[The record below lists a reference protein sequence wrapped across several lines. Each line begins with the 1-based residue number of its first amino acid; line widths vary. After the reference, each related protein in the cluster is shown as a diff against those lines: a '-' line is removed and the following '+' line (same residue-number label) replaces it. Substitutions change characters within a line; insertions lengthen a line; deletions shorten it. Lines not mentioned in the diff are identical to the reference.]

1 MENEIKVH
9 ANQSAGGN
17 INVDGISLLDMLN
30 VCNLAIAGLP
40 ALVDAIQQGA
50 PRRSL
55 PRMCNGVRWFL
66 AAAQAAA
73 QDKPELLAGVK
84 QTAQQFELAAAF
96 AESEIST
103 KH

>member
-1 MENEIKVH
+1 MNNEIKLH
-9 ANQSAGGN
+9 ANSSVGDIA
-17 INVDGISLLDMLN
+17 VDGLSLLDVLN

-55 PRMCNGVRWFL
+55 PRMCGGVRRFL
-66 AAAQAAA
+66 AAAQQAAK
-73 QDKPELLAGVK
+73 DEPELLAAVEK
-84 QTAQQFELAAAF
+84 TMQQFELATAF
-96 AESEIST
+96 AESEISV

>member
-9 ANQSAGGN
+9 ANQSAEGD
-17 INVDGISLLDMLN
+17 INVDGISLLDVLN

-40 ALVDAIQQGA
+40 ALVDAIHQGA

-55 PRMCNGVRWFL
+55 PRMCNGVRRFL
-66 AAAQAAA
+66 AAAQQAAK
-73 QDKPELLAGVK
+73 DEPELLAAVEK
-84 QTAQQFELAAAF
+84 TMQQFELAAMF

>member
-1 MENEIKVH
+1 MESEIKLRTNRSSVGDI
-9 ANQSAGGN
+9 A
-17 INVDGISLLDMLN
+17 VDGLSLLDVLN

-40 ALVDAIQQGA
+40 ALVDAIHQGA

-55 PRMCNGVRWFL
+55 PRMCNGVRRFL

>member
-1 MENEIKVH
+1 MNNEIKLH
-9 ANQSAGGN
+9 ANSSVGDIA
-17 INVDGISLLDMLN
+17 VDGLSLLDLLN

-40 ALVDAIQQGA
+40 ALVDAIHQGA

-55 PRMCNGVRWFL
+55 PRMCNGVRRFL
-66 AAAQAAA
+66 AAAQETA

>member
-1 MENEIKVH
+1 
-9 ANQSAGGN
+9 
-17 INVDGISLLDMLN
+17 MLN

-55 PRMCNGVRWFL
+55 PRMCNGVRRFL
-66 AAAQAAA
+66 AAAQETA

-84 QTAQQFELAAAF
+84 QTAQQLELAAAF

>member
-1 MENEIKVH
+1 MNNEIKLH
-9 ANQSAGGN
+9 ANSSVGDIA
-17 INVDGISLLDMLN
+17 VDGLSLLDVLN

-55 PRMCNGVRWFL
+55 PRMCGGVRRFL
-66 AAAQAAA
+66 AAAQEAAP
-73 QDKPELLAGVK
+73 DKPELLAGVK
-84 QTAQQFELAAAF
+84 QTAQQFELAAVF

>member
-9 ANQSAGGN
+9 ANQSAEGD

-30 VCNLAIAGLP
+30 VCNLAMAGLP
-40 ALVDAIQQGA
+40 ALVDAIHQGA

-55 PRMCNGVRWFL
+55 PRMCNGVRRFL
-66 AAAQAAA
+66 AAAQETA
-73 QDKPELLAGVK
+73 QEKPELLAGVK

>member
-1 MENEIKVH
+1 MNNEIKLH
-9 ANQSAGGN
+9 ANSSVDDIA
-17 INVDGISLLDMLN
+17 VDGLSLLDMLN

-40 ALVDAIQQGA
+40 ALVDAIHQGA

>member
-1 MENEIKVH
+1 M
-9 ANQSAGGN
+9 
-17 INVDGISLLDMLN
+17 
-30 VCNLAIAGLP
+30 CNLAIAGLP
-40 ALVDAIQQGA
+40 ALVYAIQQGA

-55 PRMCNGVRWFL
+55 PRMCVGVRRFL
-66 AAAQAAA
+66 AAAQEAA

-96 AESEIST
+96 AESELSV

>member
-1 MENEIKVH
+1 MNNEIKLH
-9 ANQSAGGN
+9 ANSSVGDIA
-17 INVDGISLLDMLN
+17 VDGLNLLDVLN

-40 ALVDAIQQGA
+40 ALVDTIQQGA

-55 PRMCNGVRWFL
+55 PRMCNGVRRFL
-66 AAAQAAA
+66 AAAQETA

-84 QTAQQFELAAAF
+84 QTVQQFELAAAF

>member
-1 MENEIKVH
+1 MENKIKVH
-9 ANQSAGGN
+9 ANQSAEGD
-17 INVDGISLLDMLN
+17 INVDGISLLDVLN

-40 ALVDAIQQGA
+40 ALVDAIHQGA

-55 PRMCNGVRWFL
+55 PRMCDGVRRFL
-66 AAAQAAA
+66 AAAQETAK
-73 QDKPELLAGVK
+73 DKPELLAGVK

-96 AESEIST
+96 AESELSV

>member
-1 MENEIKVH
+1 MNNEIKLHTNSSVDDI
-9 ANQSAGGN
+9 A
-17 INVDGISLLDMLN
+17 VDGLSLLDVLN

-55 PRMCNGVRWFL
+55 PRMCNGVRRCL
-66 AAAQAAA
+66 VAAQEAAK
-73 QDKPELLAGVK
+73 DKPELLAGVR
-84 QTAQQFELAAAF
+84 QTLHQFELAAVF

>member
-1 MENEIKVH
+1 MNNEIKLHTNSSVDDI
-9 ANQSAGGN
+9 A
-17 INVDGISLLDMLN
+17 VDGLSLLDVLN

-40 ALVDAIQQGA
+40 ALVDAIHQGA

-55 PRMCNGVRWFL
+55 PRMCNGVRRFL
-66 AAAQAAA
+66 AAAQETA

>member
-1 MENEIKVH
+1 MNNEIKLHTNSSVDDI
-9 ANQSAGGN
+9 A
-17 INVDGISLLDMLN
+17 VDGLSLLDVLN

-55 PRMCNGVRWFL
+55 PRMCGGVRRFL
-66 AAAQAAA
+66 AAAQQAAK
-73 QDKPELLAGVK
+73 DEPELLAAVEK
-84 QTAQQFELAAAF
+84 TMQQFELATAF
-96 AESEIST
+96 AESEISV

>member
-1 MENEIKVH
+1 MNNEIKLH
-9 ANQSAGGN
+9 ANSSVGDIA
-17 INVDGISLLDMLN
+17 VDGLNLLDVLN

-40 ALVDAIQQGA
+40 ALVDTIQQGA

-55 PRMCNGVRWFL
+55 PRMCNGVRRFL
-66 AAAQAAA
+66 AAAQETA

>member
-1 MENEIKVH
+1 MNNEIKLHTNSSVDDI
-9 ANQSAGGN
+9 A
-17 INVDGISLLDMLN
+17 VDGLSLLDLLN

-40 ALVDAIQQGA
+40 ALVDAIHQGA

-55 PRMCNGVRWFL
+55 PRMCGGLRRML
-66 AAAQAAA
+66 AASQAAA
-73 QDKPELLAGVK
+73 KDEPTLLAGVK

-96 AESEIST
+96 AESELSV

>member
-1 MENEIKVH
+1 
-9 ANQSAGGN
+9 
-17 INVDGISLLDMLN
+17 MLN

-55 PRMCNGVRWFL
+55 PRMCNGVRRFL
-66 AAAQAAA
+66 AAAQETA
-73 QDKPELLAGVK
+73 QEKPELLAGVK